1 MNVDELLRERGD
13 QWQTPDV
20 GGPDLDAALARS
32 ARRGAINRLAVAAV
46 AVLAVGG
53 TVAGVLSGVPQAI
66 PAVPAGTPSAT
77 STSAGTTAGPAT
89 PPIAPVPP
97 GLSSDVLGEVA
108 ATLYADFHDTSA
120 EQAAPSEFEVTGST
134 VDKARAIIAPAT
146 QTSPGTPVWVLQLK
160 GAFACGQCTAPG
172 GRQDAGPVLIAL
184 ARQDN
189 LGVISTGVFERPA
202 DLSDLAPVF
211 GMELDLAPTPAEDE
225 AARAAIRKALAGVAK
240 ADVRT
245 DVVLRTTGWRATQ
258 RIWGHTPYPPSMDG
272 VWLVQLTGSFTCS
285 SCSRLGDSDR
295 GEALLLVLDAPSGEL
310 QQMVVAGTPLDLS
323 GDNWRSRTVWDPSLL
338 VP

>member
-13 QWQTPDV
+13 QWRTPGV
-20 GGPDLDAALARS
+20 GDPDLDAALARS
-32 ARRGAINRLAVAAV
+32 ARRGAIGRLAIAAV

-53 TVAGVLSGVPQAI
+53 TVAGVLSGAPRAI

-77 STSAGTTAGPAT
+77 PTSAGTTAGPAT
-89 PPIAPVPP
+89 PPIAPVPS
-97 GLSSDVLGEVA
+97 GLSSDVLGEIA
-108 ATLYADFHDTSA
+108 ATLFAEFHDASV

-134 VDKARAIIAPAT
+134 VGRATDVIAPPM
-146 QTSPGTPVWVLQLK
+146 QTSPSTPVWVLQVK

-172 GRQDAGPVLIAL
+172 GRRDTGPVLIAL

-189 LGVISTGVFERPA
+189 LEVIATGVFERPA
-202 DLSDLAPVF
+202 DLSALAPVF
-211 GMELDLAPTPAEDE
+211 GMELDLAPAPAEDE
-225 AARAAIRKALAGVAK
+225 TARAAIRKALAGLAK
-240 ADVRT
+240 ADVRA
-245 DVVLRTTGWRATQ
+245 DVALRTTGWRATQ

-272 VWLVQLTGSFTCS
+272 VWLVQLTGSFTCA

-295 GEALLLVLDAPSGEL
+295 GTALLLVLDAPSGKL
-310 QQMVVAGTPLDLS
+310 RQMVVADSPLDLK
-323 GDNWRSRTVWDPSLL
+323 GDNWRSRTVWSPSLL